1 MLSFCIFLIF
11 NNFIKQILYFICIL
25 GTVQIDF
32 QHLLANVVSVPSSV
46 IAEFIQP
53 VVIEN
58 THQVI
63 LFSEPGLAACGTIN
77 RLSVTFR
84 CVKIGHVTAVWTS
97 KCSHNS
103 HFSDVSTLF
112 FVFST

>member
-1 MLSFCIFLIF
+1 MNRHPTLVSP
-11 NNFIKQILYFICIL
+11 
-25 GTVQIDF
+25 VAD
-32 QHLLANVVSVPSSV
+32 VVSVPSSV

-63 LFSEPGLAACGTIN
+63 LFSKPGLAACGTLN
-77 RLSVTFR
+77 RLSIRFR
-84 CVKIGHVTAVWTS
+84 CVKIGHVTAVRTS
-97 KCSHNS
+97 ECSHNS
-103 HFSDVSTLF
+103 HFSDVSTVF